1 MVNLFLDP
9 PRTVVAAGDRP
20 RLSPF
25 ARYQIDAG
33 LGVLTN
39 RLHVPVKLE
48 DALTRRLFWCLD
60 GTRDRAAVVDDLVA
74 WSLAEAA
81 KSADGPKTS
90 ADEYR
95 AEFAAKMDAGF
106 AKAAEMALLAE

>member
-9 PRTVVAAGDRP
+9 PRTVPAAGDRP
-20 RLSPF
+20 KLSPF
-25 ARYQIDAG
+25 ARYQLDVG

-48 DALTRRLFWCLD
+48 DALTRRMFWCLD
-60 GTRDRAAVVDDLVA
+60 GTRDRAAVVDDLAA
-74 WSLAEAA
+74 WSVAEAA
-81 KSADGPKTS
+81 KSADGPKKS
-90 ADEYR
+90 VDEYR
-95 AEFAAKMDAGF
+95 SEYAAKMDDGF